1 MDHQFE
7 NQCTGSL
14 APFPSPEFSRF
25 CCSVSAGT
33 FSRLISASTTTGNGK
48 GLNSGRVLIFA
59 IVPTPEHTFWPM
71 WLTQGARETRFS
83 GLTTNHLGT
92 ANLKPGTITHLE
104 TAPVPHI
111 NSMQDCL
118 GVEVRIR
125 SQNSREF
132 KGQGPGQLRTGFYKI
147 AHVLRE
153 KLERHS
159 IPTP

>member
-1 MDHQFE
+1 MHWIV
-7 NQCTGSL
+7 GSI
-14 APFPSPEFSRF
+14 
-25 CCSVSAGT
+25 SVAGVLSVLLFGFRWYLLKT
-33 FSRLISASTTTGNGK
+33 DISVNYNWKWQGTQ
-48 GLNSGRVLIFA
+48 
-59 IVPTPEHTFWPM
+59 FWPSFDIRNRSNSRTYFLANVAYTRSEGNEVL
-71 WLTQGARETRFS
+71 WFDNTSLGNRE
-83 GLTTNHLGT
+83 
-92 ANLKPGTITHLE
+92 LKPGTITHLE